1 MVGAGTTLH
10 ICPRCDTFLVDTS
23 TASNVDRFL
32 ADLSDLGNELDAAT
46 ERLDRIA
53 TWKASRVAL
62 ARWVERRRLRPRPRL
77 ERRPVEP
84 PRMWGSCLRAFT
96 AC

>member
-1 MVGAGTTLH
+1 MVY
-10 ICPRCDTFLVDTS
+10 VDTS
-23 TASNVDRFL
+23 TDSNIDRFL
-32 ADLSDLGNELDAAT
+32 DLSDLGKEIDAAT
-46 ERLDRIA
+46 KLLDRIA
-53 TWKASRVAL
+53 AWKASRVELAL
-62 ARWVERRRLRPRPRL
+62 WVERRRLRPQPRL